1 MAMPVDVIGLSSGRD
16 SLIKHAVGLLSQQ
29 IWCWGRDILRPEG
42 NWLIEIGFDRMEPPK
57 DHTDCTSVY
66 TLQLAT
72 ERRIV
77 LRGFGVFYG
86 EACYGGVFL
95 PRYEFQPKY
104 TTRDVLESPPW
115 LVTDLPK
122 LDPPTEKTLPPCVNL
137 TVSLIHWIEAYERQ
151 IVDRLGIEY
160 RRSMLDAWDNKKG
173 PTIPAEEM
181 PRAWQTL
188 GNALADDHLL
198 LLPTHRT
205 KRIRAHA

>member
-66 TLQLAT
+66 TRQLAT

-86 EACYGGVFL
+86 EATAARVVATVP
-95 PRYEFQPKY
+95 PRPMKQNFGN
-104 TTRDVLESPPW
+104 TR
-115 LVTDLPK
+115 
-122 LDPPTEKTLPPCVNL
+122 
-137 TVSLIHWIEAYERQ
+137 R
-151 IVDRLGIEY
+151 
-160 RRSMLDAWDNKKG
+160 
-173 PTIPAEEM
+173 
-181 PRAWQTL
+181 TL
-188 GNALADDHLL
+188 GASSEAVSA
-198 LLPTHRT
+198 
-205 KRIRAHA
+205 KRR